1 MIYNQCFI
9 LVKKN
14 SNHSSCGCY
23 INFKNN
29 FKKKAIYLFIISR
42 WVLPCHFSLV
52 SNSGTQAILLPQSSE
67 FLAAAGRCCNI
78 ACPLTWTFACVQVGF
93 VDSVPVPGQEN
104 ECMSSCAPLALVTFC
119 FTPLLEGKFAHS
131 HIQRSGDTSFSC
143 LQYEGC
149 RRIFLSH

>member
-1 MIYNQCFI
+1 MIYNQCLI
-9 LVKKN
+9 LVKK
-14 SNHSSCGCY
+14 
-23 INFKNN
+23 IVTTPVVDVILILKTILR
-29 FKKKAIYLFIISR
+29 KKAIYLFIISR

-78 ACPLTWTFACVQVGF
+78 ACPLTWTFVCVQVGF
-93 VDSVPVPGQEN
+93 VDRVPVPWQEN
-104 ECMSSCAPLALVTFC
+104 ECMSSCAPLALVTLC

>member
-1 MIYNQCFI
+1 MIYNQCLI
-9 LVKKN
+9 LVKK
-14 SNHSSCGCY
+14 
-23 INFKNN
+23 IVTTPVVDVILILKTILR
-29 FKKKAIYLFIISR
+29 KKAIYLFIISR